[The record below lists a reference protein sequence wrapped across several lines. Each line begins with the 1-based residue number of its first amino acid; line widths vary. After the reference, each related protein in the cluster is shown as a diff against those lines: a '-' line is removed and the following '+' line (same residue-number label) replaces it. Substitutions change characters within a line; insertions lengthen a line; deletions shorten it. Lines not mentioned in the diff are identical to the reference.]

1 MRSKLIILLTL
12 TLALLIATHEMTM
25 SFGLLES
32 NAIERSE
39 EVPSRESEEHTSVI
53 TVRAIRPLALGSG
66 SNICILYLND
76 SCFRKVVTRQPA
88 FFKSSLHILFLS
100 LRH

>member
-1 MRSKLIILLTL
+1 MRSKLIILSTL
-12 TLALLIATHEMTM
+12 TLALLIASHEMTM
-25 SFGLLES
+25 SFGLLET

-39 EVPSRESEEHTSVI
+39 EVPSRESEEHTSVN
-53 TVRAIRPLALGSG
+53 TLRVIRPLVLGTG
-66 SNICILYLND
+66 SNTYILYLND
-76 SCFRKVVTRQPA
+76 SCFRKVVTRQTA